1 MSRANQNNKQPDFF
15 DQGKQLMNNI
25 KQKVQSTFDTR
36 TREGFGGPSLTDTST
51 SPSTSAPSGTMNMGA
66 MNMGAMNMGMSML
79 PMNTVNVAKSERDVL
94 NEKRNTFDTYTN
106 NLSNAK
112 KTLFAK
118 INKYAENIRSSDINY
133 NFFTNSLLNPND
145 ISLNTNEQCID
156 SALLTQSDSV
166 YTIDPNFNIA
176 YSGML
181 GAGAGAGSGDA
192 GVNFSSFKGAK
203 EACKIW
209 AYDSSKNSF
218 AVAKRPGGG
227 YDCYTSSGTPPT
239 YPNYLTES
247 VAYSIAKGAD
257 NGDAKFGGLFA
268 NGQIGLYNGKSGD
281 PNSIF
286 DNGFNSYAGHAACDV
301 WNGGKITPSTI
312 TASYGRNC
320 HNVGDIS
327 PKKVRWILFKT
338 TGAATL
344 IQISRIAVYAFVN
357 GKSVNVV
364 NTSTNRQMGVWA
376 SPNYNYWKSGGGWK
390 GIKYWPIVG
399 NLEARAWPYIYHSM
413 GSVNDYWILDLGKE
427 YDVSQIDYFNRK
439 DCCNDRSN
447 GLQLIVY
454 NNNWREAVGYKL
466 NGDMIQNIKVDK
478 TLQPSPLKTQ
488 YVRVKASGKN
498 DGYLQI
504 SQIAVFAMV
513 DGKQVNVAQKASTNH
528 ANYTV
533 TASPVYNGFN
543 MLGPVDGIL
552 IAKSNRS
559 AMYASA
565 TPSADNFWELNLG
578 QEYDVDWVV
587 YYNRGDCCQ
596 NRADG
601 MTMTLANASKNIVKA
616 YTLSSGRSQDFF
628 PDT

>member
-15 DQGKQLMNNI
+15 DQGKQLINNI
-25 KQKVQSTFDTR
+25 KQKVQGTFDTR

-51 SPSTSAPSGTMNMGA
+51 SPITSAPSGTMNMG
-66 MNMGAMNMGMSML
+66 MSMV

-118 INKYAENIRSSDINY
+118 INKYAENIRASDINY

-145 ISLNTNEQCID
+145 ISLNSNEQCID
-156 SALLTQSDSV
+156 GTLLTQSDSV

-192 GVNFSSFKGAK
+192 GVNFSSFKEAK
-203 EACKIW
+203 KACKTW

-268 NGQIGLYNGKSGD
+268 NGQIGLYNGNSGD

-286 DNGFNSYAGHAACDV
+286 DNGFNSYGGHAACDV

-327 PKKVRWILFKT
+327 PKKVRWLLIKA
-338 TGAATL
+338 TGAATV
-344 IQISRIAVYAFVN
+344 IQIARIAVYAFVN
-357 GKSVNVV
+357 GKLVNVV
-364 NTSTNRQMGVWA
+364 NIDTNKQMGIWA
-376 SPNYNYWKSGGGWK
+376 SPHYGRMANQ
-390 GIKYWPIVG
+390 YWPVVG
-399 NLEARAWPYIYHSM
+399 NLEARAYPYIYHSR
-413 GSVNDYWILDLGKE
+413 GSVNDYWVLDLGKE

-447 GLQLIVY
+447 GMQLIVY
-454 NNNWREAVGYKL
+454 NSGWGEAVGYKL
-466 NGDMIQNIKVDK
+466 NADMHQIIKVDK

-488 YVRVKASGKN
+488 YVRVKANGRN

-504 SQIAVFAMV
+504 SQIAVYAMV
-513 DGKQVNVAQKASTNH
+513 NGKQVNVARKASTNN
-528 ANYTV
+528 ANYNI

-543 MLGPVDGIL
+543 MLGPVDGGTY
-552 IAKSNRS
+552 AKNDRS
-559 AMYASA
+559 AMYHSETA
-565 TPSADNFWELNLG
+565 SADNFWELNLG
-578 QEYDVDWVV
+578 QEYDVDWVT

-596 NRADG
+596 SRADG
-601 MTMTLANASKNIVKA
+601 MTITLANASKNIVKA
-616 YTLSSGRSQDFF
+616 YTLSSARNQDFF